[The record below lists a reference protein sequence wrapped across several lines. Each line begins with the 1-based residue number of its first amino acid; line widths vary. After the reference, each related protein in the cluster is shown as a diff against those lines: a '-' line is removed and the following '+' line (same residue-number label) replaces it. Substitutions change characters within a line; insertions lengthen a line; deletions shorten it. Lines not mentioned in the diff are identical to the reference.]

1 MDMGLLE
8 AAVSEAHLAQA
19 EGHQW
24 LEVPEVEG
32 HMVQASVAVA
42 AEALHVSEAPGL
54 EGRGFPKMSF
64 SLIGC
69 PLPPLNGGAFG
80 ARAGQKITRQ

>member
-1 MDMGLLE
+1 MRSEPTDMGLLE
-8 AAVSEAHLAQA
+8 AVVSEAHPAQA
-19 EGHQW
+19 EGHPW

-32 HMVQASVAVA
+32 RMVQASVAVT

-54 EGRGFPKMSF
+54 EGRGFPERSF

-69 PLPPLNGGAFG
+69 PLTPP
-80 ARAGQKITRQ
+80 

>member
-54 EGRGFPKMSF
+54 EGRSFPERSF

-69 PLPPLNGGAFG
+69 PFLP
-80 ARAGQKITRQ
+80 AGRQGPHPKG